1 MATENR
7 EMPETEKTPVNY
19 RTLLERL
26 YSAVTGKHIM
36 HVKDILTQNKDIVY
50 IDGAWRSAQV
60 YNGSEVGLYLQWDSD
75 GYIFSA
81 DLCKAEDAKKLQA
94 LREDKTKAVSVRP
107 DVFIPPYDMGTRK
120 AINESGKSLEGLV
133 RAAEAAA

>member
-1 MATENR
+1 
-7 EMPETEKTPVNY
+7 
-19 RTLLERL
+19 
-26 YSAVTGKHIM
+26 M